1 MVICVGVRHCFIG
14 VGVLDTLDLGKNG
27 MGECRFSIP
36 GEHYKRSGSVVTP
49 LLNYA
54 VLHAVAKQARL
65 SRVHHNAA
73 NDYWISLGYRAF
85 A

>member
-1 MVICVGVRHCFIG
+1 MTVYDSLCETGSDWMVICVWVRHCFIG
-14 VGVLDTLDLGKNG
+14 VGVWDTLDLEKNG

-54 VLHAVAKQARL
+54 VPHAV
-65 SRVHHNAA
+65 
-73 NDYWISLGYRAF
+73 G
-85 A
+85 